1 MSAQKVPKTKRVY
14 ITLEY
19 YNTTSLDSSLS
30 KLRKE
35 LLEGVESSNESH
47 SYNKRDLHFE
57 FKQVFINPTER
68 EAIVTIVEG
77 RPCELISSNV

>member
-1 MSAQKVPKTKRVY
+1 MSAQKGPKTKRVY

-35 LLEGVESSNESH
+35 LLEGIESSKEGH

-68 EAIVTIVEG
+68 EAIVSIVG
-77 RPCELISSNV
+77 GQPCELIRSNV

>member
-1 MSAQKVPKTKRVY
+1 MSTQKELKTKRTY
-14 ITLEY
+14 ITLEF

-35 LLEGVESSNESH
+35 LLEGIESSNEGH

-57 FKQVFINPTER
+57 FKQVFVNPTER
-68 EAIVTIVEG
+68 EAIVSIVDG
-77 RPCELISSNV
+77 QPCELVKSHV

>member
-1 MSAQKVPKTKRVY
+1 MSAQKGPKTKRVY

-19 YNTTSLDSSLS
+19 YNTTSLDNSLS

>member
-1 MSAQKVPKTKRVY
+1 MSAQKGPKTKRVY

-19 YNTTSLDSSLS
+19 YNTTSLDSLLS

-68 EAIVTIVEG
+68 ENLIALIDG
-77 RPCELISSNV
+77 KKCELVRSVI